1 MCIFVLISE
10 DVLYSFYFKSYLV
23 GSCITILVMGLE
35 NQHLHGIPVIHFA
48 SVNSLTAPS
57 PTYLYLLSAS
67 TLSFSLRLSWSDF
80 VCLCLFNLSHTTAH
94 LTKKIEK
101 NPTLS
106 YSLNHLSLTFSYYHS
121 LLSTF
126 QYCSHEIASQEEFKK
141 SLTYLFVK
149 FVCNLRNLIK

>member
-10 DVLYSFYFKSYLV
+10 DVLHSFYFISYLV
-23 GSCITILVMGLE
+23 VSCITVLVTELE

-57 PTYLYLLSAS
+57 PTNLYLLSAS

-94 LTKKIEK
+94 LIKKREKK
-101 NPTLS
+101 NPSLS

-121 LLSTF
+121 LLSSF

-149 FVCNLRNLIK
+149 FSL

>member
-10 DVLYSFYFKSYLV
+10 DVLHSFYFISYLV
-23 GSCITILVMGLE
+23 VSCITVLVTELE

-94 LTKKIEK
+94 LIKKREK
-101 NPTLS
+101 KTPSLS

-121 LLSTF
+121 LLSSF

-149 FVCNLRNLIK
+149 FSL